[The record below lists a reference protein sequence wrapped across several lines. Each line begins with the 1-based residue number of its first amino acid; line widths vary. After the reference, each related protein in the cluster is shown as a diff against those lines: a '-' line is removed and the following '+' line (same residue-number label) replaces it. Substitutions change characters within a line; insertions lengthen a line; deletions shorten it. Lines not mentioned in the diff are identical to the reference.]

1 MEQTRKMK
9 SRMEKR
15 INTANI
21 SDGELVKFYLDGQ
34 QSAVEVLIQRHSARL
49 YNYIVGMV
57 GSRSASDDIM
67 QETFLKA
74 VASIERGKYND
85 DGRFISWLMRIAH
98 NQVIDY
104 FRVNKRRKEFASE
117 DSAMEIFS
125 ARLGDFDSGAEGK
138 IIMSE
143 TAVQL
148 QQLVDTLPAEQ
159 REVVVMRHFMNLSFK
174 EIAEQT
180 GVSINTA
187 LGRMR
192 YALKNLRKG
201 VDTLGLELA

>member
-1 MEQTRKMK
+1 
-9 SRMEKR
+9 MEKR
-15 INTANI
+15 INVKI
-21 SDGELVKFYLDGQ
+21 FSDGELVQNYLSGDK
-34 QSAVEVLIQRHSARL
+34 SAVETLIQRHSARL
-49 YNYIVGMV
+49 YNYIAGMV
-57 GSRSASDDIM
+57 ADRSSADDIM

-85 DGRFISWLMRIAH
+85 DGRFVSWLMRIAH

-104 FRVNKRRKEFASE
+104 FRVNKRRREVASE
-117 DSAMEIFS
+117 DSVMEIAS
-125 ARLGDFDSGAEGK
+125 VRSMGYDTGAEGK
-138 IIMSE
+138 IIRE
-143 TAVQL
+143 QTAAQL
-148 QQLVDTLPAEQ
+148 QKLVDSLPKEQ

-192 YALKNLRKG
+192 YALKNLRKE

>member
-1 MEQTRKMK
+1 
-9 SRMEKR
+9 MEKR
-15 INTANI
+15 INVKI
-21 SDGELVKFYLDGQ
+21 FSDGELVQNYLSGDK
-34 QSAVEVLIQRHSARL
+34 SAVETLIQRHSARL
-49 YNYIVGMV
+49 YNYIAGMV
-57 GSRSASDDIM
+57 SDRSSADDIM

-85 DGRFISWLMRIAH
+85 DGRFVSWLMRIAH

-104 FRVNKRRKEFASE
+104 FRVNKRRREVASE
-117 DSAMEIFS
+117 DSVMEIAS
-125 ARLGDFDSGAEGK
+125 VRSMGYDTGAEGK
-138 IIMSE
+138 IIRE
-143 TAVQL
+143 QTAAQL
-148 QQLVDTLPAEQ
+148 QKLVDSLPQEQ

-192 YALKNLRKG
+192 YALKNLRKE